1 MRIVPKSVIRKRE
14 ENDREE
20 IWVDRK
26 TSEELMMEGLKMH
39 EMESGTIKQKEAF

>member
-1 MRIVPKSVIRKRE
+1 MRIVPKSVIKKQE
-14 ENDREE
+14 DNDRKK

-39 EMESGTIKQKEAF
+39 KMGIDIIKLKEAF